1 MTDNKVNEEIRKEK
15 ERFLRILQNQGVKA
29 ARDELTENI
38 NRENFN
44 NFYQNKPQNARSTNP
59 VFKAIE
65 ELIEDYQQ
73 ALNDKEEMFKQFVLH
88 HKEFK
93 QWLADKEK

>member
-1 MTDNKVNEEIRKEK
+1 MTDNKLNQEIKKEK
-15 ERFLRILQNQGVKA
+15 ERFFRILQNQGVKA
-29 ARDELTENI
+29 ARSELIENI
-38 NRENFN
+38 NRENFD
-44 NFYQNKPQNARSTNP
+44 NFYRGEPQNARSTNP
-59 VFKAIE
+59 LYKVIE

-73 ALNDKEEMFKQFVLH
+73 ALSDKEEMFKQFVLH